1 VVLGAPALE
10 EPAGVSR
17 WWGRGPTLLG
27 AILLALAAALPP
39 GVARAV
45 GEDPVA
51 EVAEAL
57 RSLGP
62 PGALWGRLAIEEE
75 SPAGAWTPLGGVEV
89 TLYPATPAL
98 IAELERI
105 RQSARGS
112 GAQYESAVARVKAA
126 FAAHQAQVNAH
137 STGTFLATDDS
148 LAKEDSPAA
157 ESPAPDPARAVSPKA
172 SDTRPRARI
181 ERPGDGATKS
191 GPSEEPPSRHPWR
204 QRTDPAGLFAFDPLP
219 SGDWLVVAIRVSP
232 YGTEKLR
239 GEPRPRQ
246 PRRGQRFL
254 LPAAAPAKEAELW
267 VVRARVGAA
276 ERVGLELTDRARW
289 LAGPIR

>member
-1 VVLGAPALE
+1 V
-10 EPAGVSR
+10 
-17 WWGRGPTLLG
+17 LG
-27 AILLALAAALPP
+27 AILLALAAALLP

-57 RSLGP
+57 RNFGP

-126 FAAHQAQVNAH
+126 FAGHQARVDAH
-137 STGTFLATDDS
+137 SAGTSLATDDS
-148 LAKEDSPAA
+148 LARDDSPAA

-172 SDTRPRARI
+172 SDPRPRARI
-181 ERPGDGATKS
+181 ERPGDG

-246 PRRGQRFL
+246 PGRGQRFL
-254 LPAAAPAKEAELW
+254 PPVAAPAKEAELW